1 MAHISS
7 REQIRSLGTKSV
19 ELPEKTNESSTKM
32 KHESLLA
39 SQRKIWKSPLS
50 WKITLVVFATILTIQ
65 IFMFALTIQQ
75 RETEILHNIQNT
87 AQAAV
92 LQSIRLDGA
101 PVDAFTSPITEAEWQ
116 QLSQTTPIIGISI
129 YSQDLY
135 LLAQY
140 GDPSL
145 IQLMEASDVTQTYWS
160 ADGSFYEFV
169 LRPLELS
176 SQPYNIVMRVAS
188 DTILEKKINYARQSL
203 TALLFTAIFV
213 TFVLMIALGR
223 WLLEPILLL
232 RNNLIA
238 AKNNMEN
245 PELIEPTY
253 NDKDEITET
262 ILAAHSL
269 IEENSK
275 NLRKMKHQAAQQMH
289 NLAYYD
295 QLTALP
301 NRANFVG
308 QLSEFARNEE
318 SENGETK
325 SAAIIAID
333 LDQFKDINDSMG
345 HKVGDAIL
353 RSVGKRL
360 KSALPENACVARTGE
375 DEFAVMMPLSTDLMT
390 ASDVGDKVLSVI
402 RSEPFKAWNE
412 SFQIRASV
420 GVATYPSDDNDPD
433 MVLKKADIALNRA
446 KEDGRDTIK
455 EYSSDFDKVVQQ
467 RFQMLRD
474 LRDALEHDE
483 LELFFQPQFDLQKGH
498 VIGAEALLR
507 WFKKDNSKEGGSFIS
522 PGIFIPVAEQSG
534 LIVPIGE
541 WVLQKA
547 CEQAAQWI
555 KETGQEIRIAVNVSG
570 AQFQQSDMVAHTKR
584 ILIETGLPPHLLELE
599 VTESAFMEDIEH
611 TIGTLQKLHALGV
624 ELAIDDFG
632 TGYSSLAYLRQFPI
646 DRLKIDQ
653 SFIRNAL
660 NDANDASIA
669 KTIIA
674 LGRALNL
681 KVIAEG
687 VETKDHEEFLLN
699 EGCDEVQGF
708 RYSKPVPYQNFI
720 SFISSYNGKLS
731 SFD

>member
-1 MAHISS
+1 MAYLSS
-7 REQIRSLGTKSV
+7 HERISLGTNHV
-19 ELPEKTNESSTKM
+19 ELPQKNSAKM
-32 KHESLLA
+32 THESLLG

-50 WKITLVVFATILTIQ
+50 WKITMVVFATILTIQ
-65 IFMFALTIQQ
+65 IFMFALTVNQ
-75 RETEILHNIQNT
+75 REHEILQNIQST

-92 LQSIRLDGA
+92 VQTISLDGEV
-101 PVDAFTSPITEAEWQ
+101 PGTDLVSPITEDEWL
-116 QLSQTTPIIGISI
+116 QLSQTTPITGLSI
-129 YSQDLY
+129 YNQDFD
-135 LLAQY
+135 LLASY
-140 GDPSL
+140 GDPCVIKL
-145 IQLMEASDVTQTYWS
+145 TQPGDVAQTHWGE
-160 ADGSFYEFV
+160 DGSFYEFI
-169 LRPLELS
+169 LRPFELG

-188 DTILEKKINYARQSL
+188 ENIRHEKINYARQSL
-203 TALLFTAIFV
+203 TALFSTTLFV

-232 RNNLIA
+232 RHNLIA
-238 AKNNMEN
+238 ARNNMEN
-245 PELIEPTY
+245 PELLEPVY
-253 NDKDEITET
+253 KDRDEITET
-262 ILAAHSL
+262 IQAAHSL
-269 IEENSK
+269 IEQNSN
-275 NLRKMKHQAAQQMH
+275 NLKKMKHQAAQQMH

-308 QLSEFARNEE
+308 QLSEFARADDGQLQ
-318 SENGETK
+318 SSK
-325 SAAIIAID
+325 RAAIVAID

-353 RSVGKRL
+353 RAVGKRL
-360 KSALPENACVARTGE
+360 KSALPENAVVARTGE
-375 DEFAVMMPLSTDLMT
+375 DEYAVMMPLTSDVMT
-390 ASDVGDKVLSVI
+390 AIDVGEKVLSVI
-402 RSEPFKAWNE
+402 RTEPFKAWNE

-420 GVATYPSDDNDPD
+420 GVTTYPDDDNDPD

-455 EYSSDFDKVVQQ
+455 EYTSDFDKVVQQ

-483 LELFFQPQFDLQKGH
+483 LELHFQPQFDLRNGKI
-498 VIGAEALLR
+498 IGAEALLR

-522 PGIFIPVAEQSG
+522 PGIFVPIAEQSG
-534 LIVPIGE
+534 LIVPIGD
-541 WVLQKA
+541 WVLKKA
-547 CEQAAQWI
+547 CEQAARWI
-555 KETGQEIRIAVNVSG
+555 KETGQDIRIAVNVSG
-570 AQFQQSDMVAHTKR
+570 AQFQQSDLVAQTKKT
-584 ILIETGLPPHLLELE
+584 LIETGLPAHLLELE

-611 TIGTLQKLHALGV
+611 TIETLQRLHALGV

-687 VETKDHEEFLLN
+687 VETKDHEAFLLD

-708 RYSKPVPYQNFI
+708 RYSKPVRYSDFVA
-720 SFISSYNGKLS
+720 FATGYNGKLD